1 MISEEQLRDDGF
13 GVQPKFRVLIAELDG
28 VPAGYALFFD
38 CYSSLRGHGIFLE
51 DLFIRPHFRRQGVG
65 RALLAH
71 VARMTEDANGFGI
84 MFDVRDWNSAA
95 IDFYRRIGAA
105 FLNDWKTVCLQQE
118 ALQDLAR
125 EV

>member
-1 MISEEQLRDDGF
+1 MVYRQAMRSFSIAIRRFVATAFSWKISSSGHTF
-13 GVQPKFRVLIAELDG
+13 VARVSGE
-28 VPAGYALFFD
+28 
-38 CYSSLRGHGIFLE
+38 
-51 DLFIRPHFRRQGVG
+51 
-65 RALLAH
+65 H